1 MENEKITLAEILEKL
16 QFNQKEEA
24 QAIIDYTKLIA
35 DINDS
40 ILDEPTKLALAQQI
54 EEIIADELNH
64 QQKLFAMFVELSE
77 IEPNKE

>member
-64 QQKLFAMFVELSE
+64 QQKLFGMFVELSE

>member
-1 MENEKITLAEILEKL
+1 MEKEKITLAEILEKL

>member
-1 MENEKITLAEILEKL
+1 MDEIVSKSEIAEKL